1 LVETE
6 PARQHASKTG
16 LELVLVTGER
26 LRIGTD
32 IDPSLLRRVLE
43 ALRE

>member
-6 PARQHASKTG
+6 AARQHAPETG

-26 LRIGTD
+26 LRIGVD
-32 IDPSLLRRVLE
+32 VDPSLLRRVLE
-43 ALRE
+43 ALRG